1 MLLPTVH
8 RVCGPSD
15 LGIGWGVRETG
26 RNRQCDRRADWSG
39 LGPIE
44 GPASVR
50 GDGDESGVGAARGAS
65 VGVGCAGGSAATS
78 TSPWA
83 VPGGWATA
91 ASFAPATLSEHSA
104 SNDNIRTWSRVA
116 AHGGRRACCR
126 WRPPPSWRRAAAPRP
141 TRPARAGD
149 LSQVDGET
157 AYLQCQDAGSPNA
170 ARSHGSAT
178 LRFGGER
185 LLLCPYAGG
194 GPYQIRPAG
203 DGSDR

>member
-1 MLLPTVH
+1 MQK
-8 RVCGPSD
+8 VCGPSD
-15 LGIGWGVRETG
+15 LGIGWGVRERG

-50 GDGDESGVGAARGAS
+50 GDGDESGVGGARGAS

-91 ASFAPATLSEHSA
+91 ASFAPATLSS
-104 SNDNIRTWSRVA
+104 T
-116 AHGGRRACCR
+116 RAVTTTSE
-126 WRPPPSWRRAAAPRP
+126 PGPAPRVTAGGEP
-141 TRPARAGD
+141 AVGGGLRHPAACSGSSAHPPARAGD

>member
-1 MLLPTVH
+1 MQK
-8 RVCGPSD
+8 VCGPSD
-15 LGIGWGVRETG
+15 LGIGWGVRERG

-91 ASFAPATLSEHSA
+91 ASFAPATLSS
-104 SNDNIRTWSRVA
+104 T
-116 AHGGRRACCR
+116 RAVTTTSE
-126 WRPPPSWRRAAAPRP
+126 PGPAPRLTVGGKP
-141 TRPARAGD
+141 AVGGGLRHPGGVQRLLGRPAPPGPAIS
-149 LSQVDGET
+149 LKST
-157 AYLQCQDAGSPNA
+157 ARRHTCSARIAGSPNA